1 MVYLLLSILFSVLLL
16 VNFRL
21 HEKWKVNT
29 TVAILLNYPVCFL
42 TGWFHQLDA
51 IPFNWPGLGSSLGI
65 LALGIGFVITFLF
78 SGISTQ
84 KNGMAV
90 TSLAN
95 NLSLVIPVLFGLFFM
110 GQLATI
116 TWQISLGLLL
126 AFGAI
131 YMFNPRIQASSAKG
145 SYLALIAVFIGYG
158 ITNTAFSYLNASLS
172 QIVGGTIPFTLML
185 LVGSIVT
192 SFVVLNVKFAK
203 DEIVFNKQSVLAA
216 IPLGLPNFF
225 SFYFLLK
232 ALDFYQN
239 DLAIVLPV
247 YNIGVIATTAL
258 VAWLFFKEKLNS
270 KQLIGLLFGI
280 MAIVLLLN
288 K

>member
-1 MVYLLLSILFSVLLL
+1 MLYLILSILFSVLLL

-29 TVAILLNYPVCFL
+29 NVAILLNYPVCFL

-51 IPFNWPGLGSSLGI
+51 IPFNWPPIGQSVAILLLGV
-65 LALGIGFVITFLF
+65 GFVITFLF

-95 NLSLVIPVLFGLFFM
+95 NLSLVIPVLFGLFLM
-110 GQLATI
+110 SQSSKLSI
-116 TWQISLGLLL
+116 TVIVGLLL
-126 AFGAI
+126 AFVAI
-131 YMFNPRIQASSAKG
+131 YLFNPAINKNENKG
-145 SYLALIAVFIGYG
+145 SYGALIAVFVGYG
-158 ITNTAFSYLNASLS
+158 LTNTTFSYLNASLS
-172 QIVGGTIPFTLML
+172 LQVGGTISFMLMAL
-185 LVGSIVT
+185 IGSIVAA
-192 SFVVLNVKFAK
+192 FIVLNYQLLTNQLIINRQS
-203 DEIVFNKQSVLAA
+203 IVAA

-232 ALDFYQN
+232 ALDYYKS

-247 YNIGVIATTAL
+247 YNIGVIALTAL
-258 VAWLFFKEKLNS
+258 VAWLFFKEKLSNN
-270 KQLIGLLFGI
+270 QLIGLLIGI
-280 MAIVLLLN
+280 TSIILLLM
-288 K
+288 